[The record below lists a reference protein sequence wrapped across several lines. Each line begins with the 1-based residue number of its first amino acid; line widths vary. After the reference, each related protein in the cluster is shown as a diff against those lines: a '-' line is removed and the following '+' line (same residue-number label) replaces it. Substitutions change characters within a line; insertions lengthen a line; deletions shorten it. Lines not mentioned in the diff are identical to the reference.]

1 MIIYI
6 TKSISNRQQTKL
18 ETCFKQ
24 LNYSYSYAHP
34 PLVQLKVVSRRV
46 QVLSFKPCSFMILSP
61 GQSLLFPHNGFL
73 TLQAMFKETSL
84 PTILARLGKSP
95 RKQYINVISCLIPS
109 SFPPNNST
117 RGKAA
122 THTKNTG
129 KIINPH
135 HDVQFCIYI
144 IKVERDY

>member
-1 MIIYI
+1 
-6 TKSISNRQQTKL
+6 
-18 ETCFKQ
+18 
-24 LNYSYSYAHP
+24 
-34 PLVQLKVVSRRV
+34 
-46 QVLSFKPCSFMILSP
+46 
-61 GQSLLFPHNGFL
+61 
-73 TLQAMFKETSL
+73 MFKETSL

-122 THTKNTG
+122 THKKNTG
-129 KIINPH
+129 RIINPH

-144 IKVERDY
+144 IKVERDYWLKHCWMSCWRIFIHKKMSSLQSEGLQHLAIIFALITNLQAGTFSVSQLLRHVASLTLNFCGLIWRPSPFSRGRR